1 MTVSMT
7 IRRWTSKSR
16 NYWTGYLGGGILV
29 VFLVAAIFAPQFAT
43 HEPNKVDLDASL
55 RTPGVSSLL
64 GTDQLGRDVFSRV
77 VHGTRSTMG
86 IAIPVAISVTL
97 LGLVVGLAAGYFG
110 GWTDT
115 IISTLLNAL
124 FALPGLVLSLA
135 ILALLGSGPIGLLVA
150 LTASGWASFARVV
163 RGPTLVVRE
172 TEYVV
177 AARAVGASDFHI
189 LRRHVCPN
197 ILGPVLVLATLDLGT
212 VVLSISA
219 LSFLGLG
226 NQPPTAEWG
235 TMLNDGRPYFRSHP
249 HLMFTP
255 GVAIFLLVLGT
266 NLLGDTLR
274 DAFDP
279 RRP

>member
-1 MTVSMT
+1 MTDSMT
-7 IRRWTSKSR
+7 IQRWTNR
-16 NYWTGYLGGGILV
+16 ARRYWTGYLGGGILA
-29 VFLVAAIFAPQFAT
+29 VFLVAAIFAPQFAI
-43 HEPNKVDLDASL
+43 HDPNEVDLDASL
-55 RTPGVSSLL
+55 RTPGTSSLL
-64 GTDQLGRDVFSRV
+64 GTDQLGRDVFSRL

-86 IAIPVAISVTL
+86 IAVPVAVSVTL
-97 LGLVVGLAAGYFG
+97 MGLVFGLVAGYFG
-110 GWTDT
+110 GWSDT
-115 IISTLLNAL
+115 SISTLLNAL

-135 ILALLGSGPIGLLVA
+135 ILALLGSGSVGLLVA

-172 TEYVV
+172 TEYVM
-177 AARAVGASDFHI
+177 AARAVGASDVHI
-189 LRRHVCPN
+189 LRKHVCPN

-212 VVLSISA
+212 VVLAISA

-249 HLMFTP
+249 HLMLVP

>member
-1 MTVSMT
+1 MTDSMT
-7 IRRWTSKSR
+7 IQRWTNR
-16 NYWTGYLGGGILV
+16 ARRYWTGYLGGGILA
-29 VFLVAAIFAPQFAT
+29 VFLVAAIFAPQFAI
-43 HEPNKVDLDASL
+43 HDPNEVDLDASL
-55 RTPGVSSLL
+55 RTPGTSSLL
-64 GTDQLGRDVFSRV
+64 GTDQLGRDVFSRL

-86 IAIPVAISVTL
+86 IAVPVAVSVTL
-97 LGLVVGLAAGYFG
+97 MGLVFGLVAGYFG
-110 GWTDT
+110 GWSDT
-115 IISTLLNAL
+115 SISTLLNAL

-135 ILALLGSGPIGLLVA
+135 ILALLGSGSVGLLVA

-172 TEYVV
+172 TEYVM
-177 AARAVGASDFHI
+177 AARAVGASDVHI
-189 LRRHVCPN
+189 LRNHVCPN

-212 VVLSISA
+212 VVLAISA

-249 HLMFTP
+249 HLMLVP

>member
-1 MTVSMT
+1 VNVSMMF
-7 IRRWTSKSR
+7 RRWTSR
-16 NYWTGYLGGGILV
+16 ARRHWIGYLGGGILA
-29 VFLVAAIFAPQFAT
+29 VFIASAIFAPQFAT
-43 HEPNKVDLDASL
+43 HEPNDVDLDVSL
-55 RTPGVSSLL
+55 RTPGVPNLL
-64 GTDQLGRDVFSRV
+64 GTDQLGRDVFSRL
-77 VHGTRSTMG
+77 VHGARSTMG
-86 IAIPVAISVTL
+86 IAIPVAISVTF
-97 LGLVVGLAAGYFG
+97 LGIVVGLAAGYFG

-115 IISTLLNAL
+115 GISTLLNAV

-135 ILALLGSGPIGLLVA
+135 VLALLGSGHFGLLAA
-150 LTASGWASFARVV
+150 LTASGWASFARIV
-163 RGPTLVVRE
+163 RGPTLSVRE

-177 AARAVGASDFHI
+177 AARAVGASDIHI

-212 VVLSISA
+212 VVLAISA

-226 NQPPTAEWG
+226 NQPPTPEWG

-249 HLMFTP
+249 HLMLVP

-279 RRP
+279 RHP